1 MNVNPLGQLVY
12 EKNAL
17 AVDDFSIND
26 EGELLSTTD
35 PSIDYHI
42 EDEEL
47 IRVGDEIIDLYH

>member
-1 MNVNPLGQLVY
+1 MNINPLGQLIF

-17 AVDDFSIND
+17 AVDDFEIND

-42 EDEEL
+42 EDEKL